1 VTNLKRIRILF
12 ILILSLFSSGCYG
25 YVPIEK
31 VEINTGI
38 GYDIL
43 EQDGKIMF
51 SDPTEILVFKG
62 NRMFESKVIPGIA
75 DSNYMISEQKESQ
88 LAKKYI
94 LGPEHVYLI
103 SEKRARF
110 GLEDFCDFEGRDNTR
125 NLNASIAICKES
137 PEKMFSAKFT
147 EYDSVSQQIEG
158 IIKIASMEYFF
169 SNKFTGFEMLLESIQ
184 SGRQIYLPY
193 LELVKDKIKLTGV
206 ALFKDKKMF
215 RMIPLEEARLINLI
229 RYDKSISG
237 ENRGYL
243 NLTTANPLKNIDF
256 VCNSNSKVK
265 ISMLDH
271 KLKYDVN
278 VNINAEIKNY
288 TLNKNDVL
296 GDEDTKR
303 IGKML
308 ETKMEKKLKEEVEK
322 VQTEYG
328 FDCFDITKYALA
340 KLGRNKDY
348 ESDEYFQ
355 NAMIDVHVK
364 VIVVS
369 PGAFS
374 K

>member
-1 VTNLKRIRILF
+1 VISLKRINLLF
-12 ILILSLFSSGCYG
+12 ILIGSLCISGCYG

-31 VEINTGI
+31 IELNTGI
-38 GYDIL
+38 GYDLL
-43 EQDGKIMF
+43 EKDGKIMF

-62 NRMFESKVIPGIA
+62 NRVFESKVIPGVA
-75 DSNYMISEQKESQ
+75 GSNYMISEQKEVQ
-88 LAKKYI
+88 MAKKYI
-94 LGPEHVYLI
+94 LGPEHLYLI

-110 GLEDFCDFEGRDNTR
+110 GLEDFCDFQGRDSTR
-125 NLNASIAICKES
+125 NINAKIAICKQS
-137 PEKMFSAKFT
+137 PEKLFSAKFT

-158 IIKIASMEYFF
+158 IIRIAYLDYFF
-169 SNKFTGFEMLLESIQ
+169 SSKFTGFEFLLESIQ

-193 LELVKDKIKLTGV
+193 LELVKENVKLTGV

-215 RMIPLEEARLINLI
+215 KVIPLEEARLINLI

-243 NLTTANPLKNIDF
+243 NITTADPLKYIDF
-256 VCNSNSKVK
+256 LCSSKSKVK
-265 ISMLDH
+265 VSMLDH

-278 VNINAEIKNY
+278 VTINTVIKNY
-288 TLNKNDVL
+288 TLDKNDVL
-296 GDEDTKR
+296 GDVDTKR

-308 ETKMEKKLKEEVEK
+308 ETKMEKKLEEEVEK
-322 VQTEYG
+322 VQTGYG

-340 KLGRNKDY
+340 KLGRNKGY

-355 NAMIDVHVK
+355 NAMINVHVK

-369 PGAFS
+369 PGAIS

>member
-1 VTNLKRIRILF
+1 MKRINILF
-12 ILILSLFSSGCYG
+12 ILIESLFISGCYG
-25 YVPIEK
+25 YVPIER
-31 VEINTGI
+31 VELNTGI

-62 NRMFESKVIPGIA
+62 NRMFVSKVIPGIA
-75 DSNYMISEQKESQ
+75 DSNYMISEQKEAQ

-94 LGPEHVYLI
+94 LGPEQLYLI
-103 SEKRARF
+103 SEKRARY
-110 GLEDFCDFEGRDNTR
+110 GVEDFCDFEGRDNTR
-125 NLNASIAICKES
+125 NLNARIAICKQS
-137 PEKMFSAKFT
+137 PENMFSAKFT
-147 EYDSVSQQIEG
+147 EYDSVSQQIAG
-158 IIKIASMEYFF
+158 IIQIASLEYFF
-169 SNKFTGFEMLLESIQ
+169 SSKFTSFEMLLEAIQ

-193 LELVKDKIKLTGV
+193 IELVKGKVKLTGV
-206 ALFKDKKMF
+206 ALFKGKKMF
-215 RMIPLEEARLINLI
+215 KMIPLEEARLINLI

-237 ENRGYL
+237 KNRGYL
-243 NLTTANPLKNIDF
+243 NLTTVDPLKYIDF
-256 VCNSNSKVK
+256 LCSSNSKVK

-271 KLKYDVN
+271 KLKYDIN
-278 VNINAEIKNY
+278 VTINTDIKSD
-288 TLNKNDVL
+288 TIDKNNVL

-308 ETKMEKKLKEEVEK
+308 ETKMEKELKEEVEK
-322 VQTEYG
+322 VQTGYG

-340 KLGRNKDY
+340 KLGRNKGY

-355 NAMIDVHVK
+355 SAMIDVHVK
-364 VIVVS
+364 AIVVS